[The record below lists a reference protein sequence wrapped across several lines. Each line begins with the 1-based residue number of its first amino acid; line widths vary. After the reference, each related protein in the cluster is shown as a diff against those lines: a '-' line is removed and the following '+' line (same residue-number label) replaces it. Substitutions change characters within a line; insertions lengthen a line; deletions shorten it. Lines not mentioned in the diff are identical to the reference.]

1 MESYAAH
8 ITAIIV
14 AIIGVIPALLNNET
28 NSQNG
33 SSGNSPRRRSRLSHY
48 FGLASTF
55 GAAFFLGALIEG
67 SNALNDDYYVT
78 KLVAG
83 KKIEQRQFLQD
94 LKSRSDAILQIWNSM
109 VNDKSMKDDKEL
121 LGVIRSTINGI
132 LDQVRMRDGGKSNEN
147 ELKGRVDS
155 LSVRNQYR
163 FIYYV
168 TNLTVALA
176 HTSVQD
182 RKNYAERALTRI
194 QQLESFL
201 TANTDKLGQG
211 WLASNQIALR
221 NLQLEITAVCLLA
234 SVEGESDKKKLNS
247 RVEVLVNSVGD
258 SSAEYIQQHG
268 LTVTHPIIG
277 QCLS

>member
-14 AIIGVIPALLNNET
+14 AIIGVLPALLNNET
-28 NSQNG
+28 TSRNG
-33 SSGNSPRRRSRLSHY
+33 SSGNSPRRRFQLSRY
-48 FGLASTF
+48 FGLAVTF
-55 GAAFFLGALIEG
+55 GAAFFIGALIEG
-67 SNALNDDYYVT
+67 SNALNDDYFVT

-83 KKIEQRQFLQD
+83 KKIEQRKFLQD
-94 LKSRSDAILQIWNSM
+94 LKNRSDSILQIWNSM
-109 VNDKSMKDDKEL
+109 VNDESMKDDKEL
-121 LGVIRSTINGI
+121 LGVIRSTIDNI
-132 LDQVRMRDGGKSNEN
+132 LKDVKMKDGGKSNEN

-155 LSVRNQYR
+155 LSVRDQYR

-182 RKNYAERALTRI
+182 RKNHAERALTRTK
-194 QQLESFL
+194 QLENFL
-201 TANTDKLGQG
+201 TANTEKLGQG
-211 WLASNQIALR
+211 WLASNRITLR
-221 NLQLEITAVCLLA
+221 NLQLETTAVCLLA
-234 SVEGESDKKKLNS
+234 SVEDGSDKKKLNN
-247 RVEVLVNSVGD
+247 RVKMLVNSVVD